1 MPDDE
6 ANRSKYHRRVRVNH
20 RMRGQHMFSTRSWTL
35 PCAVVTLL
43 VASCGSGGTTRVSA
57 GADETPSSTRVDDD
71 DSTTSSTT
79 RVPDTSSTSTSSST
93 TSTTTIAPTSTT
105 TAVSAPTTLEFNGRH
120 EGTEHF
126 GLDTARCPFLDHHL
140 DEEFTLT
147 DGTPWHFTS
156 VYCGTIDAAGVWS
169 GTGNFT
175 LTSPAGDT
183 LSGHSTSRA
192 QLPTTGVPYRLD
204 IDGGTGQ
211 FTGTS
216 GMCSVG
222 EHLSSDGFGIQAHSG
237 AFTCSLTI
245 PANPGR

>member
-1 MPDDE
+1 
-6 ANRSKYHRRVRVNH
+6 
-20 RMRGQHMFSTRSWTL
+20 MFSTRSWTL

-79 RVPDTSSTSTSSST
+79 RVPDTSSTSASSST
-93 TSTTTIAPTSTT
+93 TSTTTIAPPTSTS
-105 TAVSAPTTLEFNGRH
+105 TAVPAPTTLEFNGRH

-147 DGTPWHFTS
+147 DGTSWHFAS
-156 VYCGTIDAAGVWS
+156 VYCGTIDAASVWS
-169 GTGNFT
+169 GTGTFT
-175 LTSPAGDT
+175 LTSPDGDT

-204 IDGGTGQ
+204 IGGGTGQ

-216 GMCSVG
+216 GMCSVD

-237 AFTCSLTI
+237 AFACSLTI
-245 PANPGR
+245 PADPGR

>member
-1 MPDDE
+1 
-6 ANRSKYHRRVRVNH
+6 
-20 RMRGQHMFSTRSWTL
+20 MFSTRSWTL